1 MSKIRVV
8 HYINNFF
15 AGIGGEEK
23 ADIPPEKRAGVV
35 GPGIAFQS
43 QFNDGA
49 EIISTVICGDTYFG
63 ENIESATQEL
73 LKMIKEESPDLFIA
87 GPAFNAGRYGVACGT
102 ICKAVEEEARVVKDD
117 KNKSSIRK
125 LKKVKTKKEEFFA
138 VNNVSFKVMEGEIV
152 GILGPNG
159 AGKTTL
165 LRMLGG
171 ILTPTSGS
179 INISGYDYSI
189 DRNSAKKEI
198 GYLSGNTKLYGR
210 LSPRELL
217 TTFASL
223 YEMSKEDIE
232 ESIENIVKI
241 MDMSEFIDNRIEN
254 LSTGQ
259 TQRTSIARCLI
270 HSPKVYIFDEPTLGL
285 DVLSSAS
292 IIDFMKN
299 EKLRGKTVLYST
311 HYMEEAE
318 TLCDKIFM
326 IHNGKII
333 ASGTPQSL
341 KEESGVNNL
350 RDVFIEL
357 ARKEDI

>member
-1 MSKIRVV
+1 MIEVDKLCKSFTRV
-8 HYINNFF
+8 I
-15 AGIGGEEK
+15 
-23 ADIPPEKRAGVV
+23 
-35 GPGIAFQS
+35 
-43 QFNDGA
+43 
-49 EIISTVICGDTYFG
+49 
-63 ENIESATQEL
+63 
-73 LKMIKEESPDLFIA
+73 
-87 GPAFNAGRYGVACGT
+87 
-102 ICKAVEEEARVVKDD
+102 KDD
-117 KNKSSIRK
+117 KNKSSIKK
-125 LKKVKTKKEEFFA
+125 LKKIKTKKEDFLA
-138 VNNVSFKVMEGEIV
+138 VNNVSFSVEEGEIV

-171 ILTPTSGS
+171 ILTPTSG
-179 INISGYDYSI
+179 NISVSGYDYSI
-189 DRNSAKKEI
+189 DKNSAKKEI

-217 TTFASL
+217 TTFGSL
-223 YEMSKEDIE
+223 YEMTKEEIE
-232 ESIENIVKI
+232 ESIKNVVKV
-241 MDMSEFIDNRIEN
+241 MDMNEFIDNRIEN

-299 EKLRGKTVLYST
+299 EKLIGKTVLYST

-318 TLCDKIFM
+318 ILCDKILM

-333 ASGTPQSL
+333 ASGTPKSL

-350 RDVFIEL
+350 RDVFINLSRME
-357 ARKEDI
+357 EV

>member
-1 MSKIRVV
+1 MF
-8 HYINNFF
+8 H
-15 AGIGGEEK
+15 
-23 ADIPPEKRAGVV
+23 
-35 GPGIAFQS
+35 
-43 QFNDGA
+43 
-49 EIISTVICGDTYFG
+49 C
-63 ENIESATQEL
+63 
-73 LKMIKEESPDLFIA
+73 
-87 GPAFNAGRYGVACGT
+87 
-102 ICKAVEEEARVVKDD
+102 AV
-117 KNKSSIRK
+117 
-125 LKKVKTKKEEFFA
+125 
-138 VNNVSFKVMEGEIV
+138 
-152 GILGPNG
+152 
-159 AGKTTL
+159 
-165 LRMLGG
+165 
-171 ILTPTSGS
+171 
-179 INISGYDYSI
+179 
-189 DRNSAKKEI
+189 
-198 GYLSGNTKLYGR
+198 
-210 LSPRELL
+210 
-217 TTFASL
+217 
-223 YEMSKEDIE
+223 EDIE

-350 RDVFIEL
+350 RDVFIKL